1 MTTLTGLNELSRLF
15 ADPTR
20 VRLMALLSDEEL
32 SVAEL
37 TEITELAQS
46 RVSTHLGKLREAQL
60 VAPRRH
66 GASAFYR
73 AHAAMPPEARA
84 MWDLLRAGLDDPR
97 LTSDRARCRELLR
110 AREKAWPDSVAGQM
124 ERHYSPGRTW
134 EATARAFLG
143 LCRLGDVLDAGSG
156 DGALA
161 ALIAPRARS
170 VTCLDRSETVLRAAA
185 DRLRG
190 HDNVAF
196 AHGDLLE
203 LPFEAERF
211 DQVML
216 FNVLTY
222 AAHPERALSE
232 AERVLRPGGLVAIVT
247 LAAHDHEDIT
257 SAYGHLG
264 PGFAPEALRYALV
277 RAGLIVDA
285 CEVTSRERRK
295 PHFEVISAFARKRN
309 ES

>member
-1 MTTLTGLNELSRLF
+1 MTTLEDLNELSRLF

-37 TEITELAQS
+37 TEIMELAQS
-46 RVSTHLGKLREAQL
+46 RVSTHLGRLREAQL

-73 AHAAMPPEARA
+73 AHAAMPPDARA

-97 LTSDRARCRELLR
+97 LASDRARCRDLVS
-110 AREKAWPDSVAGQM
+110 AREKAWPDSVAGKM

-143 LCRLGDVLDAGSG
+143 LARFGDVLDAGSG
-156 DGALA
+156 DGTLA
-161 ALIAPRARS
+161 ALIAPRANS
-170 VTCLDRSETVLRAAA
+170 VTCLDRSETVLSAAR

-196 AHGDLLE
+196 ENGDLLE
-203 LPFEAERF
+203 LPFAAERF

-222 AAHPERALSE
+222 TTHPERALSE
-232 AERVLRPGGLVAIVT
+232 AERVLRPGGRVTIVT
-247 LAAHDHEDIT
+247 LAAHEHQDIT
-257 SAYGHLG
+257 SAYGHVE
-264 PGFAPEALRYALV
+264 PGFPPKALRRALR
-277 RAGLIVDA
+277 RAGLVVDA

-295 PHFEVISAFARKRN
+295 PHFEVISAFAHKRN